1 VNPATCVKAALPAGG
16 ALRGVPPSVFFLA
29 SAIFHYLGPS
39 FAVLLF
45 ARLDVAGVA
54 WLRIASAAAVFA
66 LWRRPWR
73 TVLRM
78 ERRRSWIVIQL
89 GVVLASMNLFFYF
102 AVDRLPLST
111 VGAIEFLGTVAIA
124 AYGFRTSRNF
134 IALGLTTLGI
144 ITITQIRLAG
154 QPVGFAFAFANCVLF
169 GLYIILGHRIAN
181 TGAVENHHSEAPPSN
196 IDQLAASMLIAT
208 VVITPVGLLSA
219 WPAFSNVTLLS
230 AGVLVG
236 VCSSV
241 IPYITDQL
249 AMARLRRATFALML
263 ALLPVFATIIGAL
276 VLHQRPTIQDI
287 FGIVLVAG
295 GVAIHRQEKR

>member
-1 VNPATCVKAALPAGG
+1 
-16 ALRGVPPSVFFLA
+16 
-29 SAIFHYLGPS
+29 
-39 FAVLLF
+39 
-45 ARLDVAGVA
+45 
-54 WLRIASAAAVFA
+54 
-66 LWRRPWR
+66 
-73 TVLRM
+73 
-78 ERRRSWIVIQL
+78 
-89 GVVLASMNLFFYF
+89 VLATMNLLFYF

-144 ITITQIRLAG
+144 ATITQIRLVG

-181 TGAVENHHSEAPPSN
+181 TSACENHYDKAPPNN
-196 IDQLAASMLIAT
+196 IDQLAASMLIAAA
-208 VVITPVGLLSA
+208 VVTPAGLRGA
-219 WPAFSNVTLLS
+219 WPAFSNLSLLS

-276 VLHQRPTIQDI
+276 ILNQRPTIQDI
-287 FGIVLVAG
+287 FGIALVAG
-295 GVAIHRQEKR
+295 GVAIHRQEK

>member
-1 VNPATCVKAALPAGG
+1 MPAGG
-16 ALRGVPPSVFFLA
+16 ALQRVPPSAFFLV

-45 ARLDVAGVA
+45 ARLDVPGVA
-54 WLRIASAAAVFA
+54 WLRIASAAVVFA

-78 ERRRSWIVIQL
+78 ERQRRWTIIQL
-89 GVVLASMNLFFYF
+89 GVVLATMNLFFYF

-111 VGAIEFLGTVAIA
+111 VGAIEFLGTVGIA
-124 AYGFRTSRNF
+124 AYGFRTLRNF

-144 ITITQIRLAG
+144 AAITQIRLAG
-154 QPVGFAFAFANCVLF
+154 EPVGFAFAFTNCVLF

-181 TGAVENHHSEAPPSN
+181 TSAAENHYGKASPSN
-196 IDQLAASMLIAT
+196 IDQLAASMLVAA
-208 VVITPVGLLSA
+208 VVITPAGLLGA
-219 WPAFSNVTLLS
+219 WPAFSNVSLLS

-236 VCSSV
+236 VSSSV

-249 AMARLRRATFALML
+249 AMARLGRATFALML

-276 VLHQRPTIQDI
+276 VLHQHPTMQDI
-287 FGIVLVAG
+287 LGIALVAG
-295 GVAIHRQEKR
+295 GVAIHRQEKQ